1 MLKKKLKSVWE
12 YLIKWY
18 KQDPDEKAEE
28 EEFGEFLEKVE
39 KRMDRIKAAQKAETH
54 EARAQVALM
63 FENAYTQRK
72 IAEAN
77 KKLQI
82 ATWILA
88 FATIALVVGDVYG
101 SSELSRTFQV
111 ALQFILGI
119 LVIGLA
125 LGVIRGIWKFIKWV
139 LKK

>member
-1 MLKKKLKSVWE
+1 MLNKKLKSGWNNLV
-12 YLIKWY
+12 KWY
-18 KQDPDEKAEE
+18 KQDPDERAEQ
-28 EEFGEFLEKVE
+28 EEFEAFLDKIE
-39 KRMDRIKAAQKAETH
+39 KRMNKIKVAQKAETH

-77 KKLQI
+77 KNLQV

-88 FATIALVVGDVYG
+88 VATIALVVGDVYG
-101 SSELSRTFQV
+101 ATELSKTSQV
-111 ALQFILGI
+111 ALQFVLGL
-119 LVIGLA
+119 LVIGLVLA
-125 LGVIRGIWKFIKWV
+125 ILRGIWKFIWWV